1 MRQTNYMSQNRPAT
15 KPSICTQHLTMKG
28 TKKTWSLRLKW
39 RNLLRRLPHLLTMQT
54 LHSSSALLHSA
65 QVASDSV
72 SGELSNM
79 WPRKIC
85 QKCFHA
91 CFFMYAV
98 PTAQISCIFLQMA
111 MMVFDWQEAQT
122 SLSVSLHKWTCS
134 SWWLCYEQ
142 CNSTLLTCKP
152 FFQLVW
158 HVKSPASYHP
168 GSPFRDVVYIG
179 CAAMYSWSLA
189 GDHSAAG
196 SSPKK
201 LLLVACASISDFV
214 LHNHLF
220 WCGTKFQS
228 CLDAL
233 WPPCDLMST
242 KQL

>member
-1 MRQTNYMSQNRPAT
+1 MRQTNYMSLNRPAT

-98 PTAQISCIFLQMA
+98 LTALISCIFCR
-111 MMVFDWQEAQT
+111 WQWWSSTDRKHRLPFQFHCINEHAAAGGSAT
-122 SLSVSLHKWTCS
+122 NSATARCSHASLSSNLCGMWRAPHLTILAPHSGMWSILAVQPCTHDH
-134 SWWLCYEQ
+134 WLGI
-142 CNSTLLTCKP
+142 TLLQVHHPKNSCWLPVLASVTSFCTTT
-152 FFQLVW
+152 FFDAARNFKVVW
-158 HVKSPASYHP
+158 MH
-168 GSPFRDVVYIG
+168 
-179 CAAMYSWSLA
+179 
-189 GDHSAAG
+189 
-196 SSPKK
+196 
-201 LLLVACASISDFV
+201 
-214 LHNHLF
+214 
-220 WCGTKFQS
+220 
-228 CLDAL
+228 
-233 WPPCDLMST
+233 CDLHAT
-242 KQL
+242 